1 MSCFCFN
8 DWYFISWCVGV
19 SCMFFIYNG
28 GVGFLRFLKLF
39 VCARVLGLSVDLDL
53 VSYCFR
59 RSSRGKT
66 FFILNCGGW
75 IYATSGKT
83 VTSRKS
89 LNLHFFFNDSVQL
102 YFALY
107 HQVAVWH
114 MVVLLVYCLGVVGY
128 QTGVLQVKCC
138 CGDCGLL
145 NRCTVVLPDWCCAVL

>member
-1 MSCFCFN
+1 MGCRPDFPVAHANPLLFVSKVQICFSTNSIWMSCFCFN
-8 DWYFISWCVGV
+8 DWHFISWCVGV
-19 SCMFFIYNG
+19 SCMFFMYNG

-107 HQVAVWH
+107 H
-114 MVVLLVYCLGVVGY
+114 
-128 QTGVLQVKCC
+128 
-138 CGDCGLL
+138 
-145 NRCTVVLPDWCCAVL
+145 